1 MARLSAGVAVALLVA
16 SSARA
21 ADAPD
26 VSAADLHYIGGR
38 YAVHGTITVKGSG
51 ERRAI
56 GGTVIFDQRGAD
68 FSATYHL
75 QTRVRTEEGLVKADV
90 VGRGSGVVSPQGIQ
104 GDVESQLITAA
115 ITGAYGTAPYMPR
128 RIGPVLKQ
136 KARGSVDEHGVLKF
150 ELDYTPVPGGPLDAS
165 HVVLYGERVDVE

>member
-1 MARLSAGVAVALLVA
+1 MASMRSALAVWFFA
-16 SSARA
+16 STAAA

-26 VSAADLHYIGGR
+26 VAAIEPHYIGGR
-38 YAVHGTITVKGSG
+38 YAVHGTITVTESG

-56 GGTVIFDQRGAD
+56 AGTVIFDQRG
-68 FSATYHL
+68 SEVRATYHL
-75 QTRVRTEEGLVKADV
+75 QTRVRTDEGLVKADV
-90 VGRGSGVVSPQGIQ
+90 IGRGEGNVAADQIE

-136 KARGSVDEHGVLKF
+136 KARGKVDEHGTLKF
-150 ELDYTPVPGGPLDAS
+150 ELDYTPVEGGPKEAS
-165 HVVLYGERVDVE
+165 HIVLYGERVDVE